1 MGLRE
6 AFASV
11 IASPG
16 TLVPVL
22 RARPGEVQAR
32 FGLSDAELAVLAGVD
47 GDSYAFMAEESG
59 AKRRIHLSV
68 GIPRT
73 VTELT
78 EHHPGVLDAFL
89 TTTTLAEDPDDP
101 MGIVRACG
109 RLLAFAGLPPAVA
122 DFGRFELD
130 QYLLLNDAV
139 AAEACRP
146 GPFARPSAPFPW
158 PAEPALV
165 LSAAVRVATYGHDVT
180 DPGAPGR
187 LPREEVTVLL
197 QRAWDAPL
205 RAYRI
210 GAGTGLL
217 LARCDGTR
225 TGREAARAADL
236 PEADA
241 LDLLERLVGADI
253 VRTAPALVHQG
264 RPTA

>member
-11 IASPG
+11 VASPG

-22 RARPGEVQAR
+22 RNDPGEVQAR

-73 VTELT
+73 VGELT
-78 EHHPGVLDAFL
+78 EHHSGVLDTFL
-89 TTTTLAEDPDDP
+89 TTTTLREDPDDP
-101 MGIVRACG
+101 MGVVQACEQ
-109 RLLAFAGLPPAVA
+109 LLAFGGLPPATA

-130 QYLLLNDAV
+130 QYLLLGDSV

-146 GPFARPSAPFPW
+146 GRFAQSAERLPQS
-158 PAEPALV
+158 AEPPLI
-165 LSAAVRVATYGHDVT
+165 LSPAVRVATYGHDVT
-180 DPGAPGR
+180 DPGAPVR
-187 LPREEVTVLL
+187 LPRVEVTVLL
-197 QRAWDAPL
+197 QRVWDAPL

-217 LARCDGTR
+217 LAGCDGTR
-225 TGREAARAADL
+225 TGREAAGAADL
-236 PEADA
+236 PEAEA
-241 LDLLERLVGADI
+241 LSLLERLVSGDI
-253 VRTAPALVHQG
+253 VRAAPAVVHQG
-264 RPTA
+264 RPTS

>member
-16 TLVPVL
+16 TLLPVL
-22 RARPGEVQAR
+22 REDPVRVQAR
-32 FGLSDAELAVLAGVD
+32 FALSDAELAVLAGVD

-68 GIPRT
+68 GVPRT
-73 VTELT
+73 VNELT
-78 EHHPGVLDAFL
+78 EHHPDVLDAFL
-89 TTTTLAEDPDDP
+89 TTTTLPEDPDDP
-101 MGIVRACG
+101 MGIVGACE
-109 RLLAFAGLPPAVA
+109 RLLAFGELPPSMA

-130 QYLLLNDAV
+130 QYVLLGDSV

-146 GPFARPSAPFPW
+146 GPGAQLPDAAVGP
-158 PAEPALV
+158 LV
-165 LSAAVRVATYGHDVT
+165 LSPAVRVATYGHDVT
-180 DPGAPGR
+180 DPGAPAR

-210 GAGTGLL
+210 GAGTGLFL
-217 LARCDGTR
+217 SRCDGTR
-225 TGREAARAADL
+225 TGREAARDAGL
-236 PEADA
+236 PEPEAM
-241 LDLLERLVGADI
+241 DLLDRLVSGDI
-253 VRTAPALVHQG
+253 VRAAPAIVHQV

>member
-22 RARPGEVQAR
+22 RDDPGEVQAR

-47 GDSYAFMAEESG
+47 GESYAFMAEESG

-73 VTELT
+73 VEELA
-78 EHHPGVLDAFL
+78 EHHPQVLDAFL
-89 TTTTLAEDPDDP
+89 TTTTLREDPDEP
-101 MGIVRACG
+101 MGIVRACEH
-109 RLLAFAGLPPAVA
+109 LLAFDGLPAATA

-130 QYLLLNDAV
+130 QYLLLNDSV

-146 GPFARPSAPFPW
+146 GPPVPAPSSDGVP
-158 PAEPALV
+158 LV
-165 LSAAVRVATYGHDVT
+165 LSPAVRVATYGHDVT
-180 DPGAPGR
+180 DSGAPVR

-197 QRAWDAPL
+197 QRLWDAPL

-217 LARCDGTR
+217 LAGCDGTR
-225 TGREAARAADL
+225 TGREAARDAGL
-236 PEADA
+236 PEAES
-241 LDLLERLVGADI
+241 LELLERLVGIDV
-253 VRTAPALVHQG
+253 VRAAPALVHQG
-264 RPTA
+264 RPTV